1 MQSASDF
8 IQNLYYRTKNDI
20 IPKNFQ
26 KNKKSKVTKNPLAV
40 AQDVKGKNV
49 TSKRFLTWQIFERKS
64 HTYSSA
70 DCTRVAYQKR
80 YYFCL
85 NIVLFLLLLSS
96 STLILFRFIFIFI
109 FIFFLFLF
117 SLECIYSFILTVS
130 GNRMDCKANENETEE
145 RKKGKANAKT
155 ENGKPHIIKMS
166 NV

>member
-20 IPKNFQ
+20 IPKNVQ

-85 NIVLFLLLLSS
+85 NIVLLLLSS